1 LLQTAEDAPAHVTA
15 EFTGLTPA
23 AMWNDAK
30 LGLAIGNACERIAVV
45 TAVDWG
51 AHALRM
57 FAFMMPGLV
66 KVFSNAQRAY
76 AEK

>member
-1 LLQTAEDAPAHVTA
+1 
-15 EFTGLTPA
+15 
-23 AMWNDAK
+23 MWNDAK